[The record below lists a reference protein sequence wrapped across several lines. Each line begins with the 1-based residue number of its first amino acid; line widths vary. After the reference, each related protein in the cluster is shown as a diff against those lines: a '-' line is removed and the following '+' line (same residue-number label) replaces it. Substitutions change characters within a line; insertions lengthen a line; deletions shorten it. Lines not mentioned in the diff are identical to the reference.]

1 MTELIDR
8 FVLEGLSE
16 AVGKDFMGEL
26 IDTFLEEAPGIFKD
40 MEQALSESDAD
51 GFRRAAHSLKTN
63 ANTFGA
69 GELADQA
76 KELEYLARE
85 NNLDVGDRFEL
96 LEKAYQQVAEELE
109 SLK

>member
-1 MTELIDR
+1 MTHIIDR
-8 FVLEGLSE
+8 SVLETLSE
-16 AVGKDFMGEL
+16 SVGKDFVGEL
-26 IDTFLEEAPGIFKD
+26 IDTFKEEAPGMFLEMK
-40 MEQALSESDAD
+40 QALSANDAD

-69 GELADQA
+69 TELAEQA

-85 NNLDVGDRFEL
+85 NNLKIGNKLEL
-96 LEKAYQQVAEELE
+96 LEEAYERAAEELT